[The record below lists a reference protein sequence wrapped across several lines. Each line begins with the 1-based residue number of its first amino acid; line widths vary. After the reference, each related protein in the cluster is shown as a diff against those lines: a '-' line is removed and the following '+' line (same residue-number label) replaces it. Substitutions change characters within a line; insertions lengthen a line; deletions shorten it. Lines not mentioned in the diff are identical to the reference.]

1 MKISQFVSGALVGFA
16 MSVASVSGAVAQDK
30 AAAPAKPAQPAAA
43 APAAAPASTAQYKE
57 FVLGDPKAPVTVIE
71 YASLTCSHCAHFHQ
85 TVYGDIKKNYID
97 TGKIRFVFRDFPL
110 DTWAMAGALLAR
122 CAPGDRGSKLIDLIF
137 KNQDTWIR
145 SEKPIEPLRG
155 YAQLAGMTNDEVDA
169 CLKNNDLLKTI
180 REVQTTASNL
190 YKVQSTPTFFV
201 EDEKVDGDRG
211 YEYMSKLIDQKL
223 KDKAKK

>member
-1 MKISQFVSGALVGFA
+1 

-30 AAAPAKPAQPAAA
+30 APAGTKPAQPAASA
-43 APAAAPASTAQYKE
+43 ASAPAASAPATAASTAQYKE
-57 FVLGDPKAPVTVIE
+57 FVLGDPKATVTVIE

-85 TVYGDIKKNYID
+85 TVYGELKKNYID

-201 EDEKVDGDRG
+201 EDEKVEGDRG
-211 YEYMSKLIDQKL
+211 YEYMAKLIDQKI

>member
-1 MKISQFVSGALVGFA
+1 MKFSQLATMAIVGLAVSVAALSGA
-16 MSVASVSGAVAQDK
+16 SAQDK
-30 AAAPAKPAQPAAA
+30 SKPAPSATPAAA
-43 APAAAPASTAQYKE
+43 TPASTVQYKE
-57 FVLGDPKAPVTVIE
+57 FVLGDPKATVTVIE
-71 YASLTCSHCAHFHQ
+71 YASLTCSHCANFHK
-85 TVYGDIKKNYID
+85 TAYGELKKNYID

-155 YAQLAGMTNDEVDA
+155 YAQLAGMSATEVDA
-169 CLKNNDLLKTI
+169 CLQNNDILKTI
-180 REVQTTASNL
+180 REVQNTATNL

-201 EDEKVDGDRG
+201 EDEKVEGDRG
-211 YEYMSKLIDQKL
+211 YEYMAKVIDQKL